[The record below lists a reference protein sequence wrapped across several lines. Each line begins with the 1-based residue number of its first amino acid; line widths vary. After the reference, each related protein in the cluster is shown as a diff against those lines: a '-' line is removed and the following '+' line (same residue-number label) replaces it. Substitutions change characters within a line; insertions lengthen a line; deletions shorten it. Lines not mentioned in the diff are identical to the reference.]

1 MVGTWGEDEQEE
13 ESAIITSRKGSTQR
27 RIYPG
32 LLLHMAFGFGIW
44 CCGGEAWVLAW
55 TGSIPFH
62 FHSGWWLARQGIA
75 YCRGYFMC
83 FETHGIFVAKSTLS

>member
-1 MVGTWGEDEQEE
+1 MVGTWGEEEQEE

-44 CCGGEAWVLAW
+44 CCGGESVGVGLDRIH
-55 TGSIPFH
+55 SIPFS
-62 FHSGWWLARQGIA
+62 FWLVVGKTRHSVL
-75 YCRGYFMC
+75 
-83 FETHGIFVAKSTLS
+83 